1 MIKRRRK
8 TPIPQIKI
16 WIDLDNTP
24 HVPFFAPIIRELERR
39 GYKVILTAR
48 DAFQVYELA
57 DAKGL
62 SYTKIGR
69 HYGKHLA
76 LKVFG
81 LVWRSIQL
89 SGFLLRHRPSI
100 ALSHGSRSLNIV
112 CNLLGLPTVAL
123 SDYEHSRP
131 TPLSSPRWLIAAYPL
146 IVEGLSHKRGRIRY
160 YMGIK
165 EDVYVPEFKPDP
177 YFPERLGLRQEDMI
191 VTVRPPADEA
201 HYHNP
206 ESEILLAEL
215 MKRIIQIQDIRVILL
230 PRNRKQEHAFR
241 AGHPE
246 WFVNSSTI
254 VPPHA
259 LDGLDVLW
267 ISDLVVSGGGTMN
280 REAAALGVPVYS
292 IFRGKTGAVDRMLE
306 REGKLT
312 MIRNAEEVWTKIRL
326 VRREKN
332 KSLDNQP
339 RPALQDIISHIEDI
353 IRIEQKRLH
362 KSTTI

>member
-1 MIKRRRK
+1 MIENSQKNV
-8 TPIPQIKI
+8 IPRIKI

-24 HVPFFAPIIRELERR
+24 HVPFFTPIVRELEHH
-39 GYKVILTAR
+39 GYKVIITAR
-48 DAFQVYELA
+48 DAFQVFELA

-62 SYTKIGR
+62 SYVKIGR
-69 HYGKHLA
+69 HYGRHLA
-76 LKVFG
+76 FKIFG
-81 LVWRSIQL
+81 LVWRSVQL
-89 SGFLLRHRPSI
+89 SDFLLHHRPSI

-146 IVEGLSHKRGRIRY
+146 IAEGLSHKGGRIRY
-160 YMGIK
+160 YRGIK
-165 EDVYVPEFKPDP
+165 EDVYVSEFKPNP
-177 YFPERLGLRQEDMI
+177 SFSERLGLRQEDMI

-230 PRNRKQEHAFR
+230 PRNRRQAHAFR
-241 AGHPE
+241 TGHPE
-246 WFVNSSTI
+246 WFVNSRTI

-267 ISDLVVSGGGTMN
+267 VSDLVVSGGGTMN
-280 REAAALGVPVYS
+280 REAAAIGVPVYT
-292 IFRGKTGAVDRMLE
+292 IFRGKIGAVDRMLE
-306 REGKLT
+306 REGRLT
-312 MIRNAEEVWTKIRL
+312 MIRSAEEVWNKIRL

-339 RPALQDIISHIEDI
+339 RPALQDIINHIEDI
-353 IRIEQKRLH
+353 IRIELRRLH
-362 KSTTI
+362 KSR